1 MVIIPRE
8 KPVIENL
15 NIYYLD
21 IRKLFEH
28 FQGEIGSGGV
38 FFKSHSAEGAIFFD
52 ENELL
57 NGYFQEKD
65 TMLTGNPAIDQLIQ
79 AESEH
84 NYSVSIYRISQEEVY
99 FWSSLPSAE
108 IIYKDLSTDFTN
120 LDGLIKKMSSEKLT
134 GYIDVTIGD
143 GIEGGL
149 VFISNGEIIGG
160 SYSWGGEKTDSSQS
174 NLEILVDKTKKSG
187 GIFNVSRISMK
198 KDKVADE
205 SKEQVSDTNLDILAM
220 LEEFLGVFETVAP
233 TGKNKGAGFSSIL
246 KKKFVEKAEEYAFLD
261 PFAAEFEYSDR
272 KIKYSGQAGEKELA
286 NGVIT
291 SVKELAE
298 ELGIL
303 TEVKKYMTTW
313 ADKYEKKI
321 EELGIVF

>member
-65 TMLTGNPAIDQLIQ
+65 TMLTGNAAIDQLIQ

-84 NYSVSIYRISQEEVY
+84 NYSVSIYRISQEEIY

-134 GYIDVTIGD
+134 GYIDVVIGD

-149 VFISNGEIIGG
+149 IFISNGEIIGG
-160 SYSWGGEKTDSSQS
+160 SYSWDGEKTDSSQS
-174 NLEILVDKTKKSG
+174 NLKILVDKTKKSG

-198 KDKVADE
+198 RDKVSGE
-205 SKEQVSDTNLDILAM
+205 SKEQVSDANLDILAM
-220 LEEFLGVFETVAP
+220 LEEFLEVFETVVP

-272 KIKYSGQAGEKELA
+272 KIKYFGQAGEKELA

-303 TEVKKYMTTW
+303 TEVKKNMTTW

-321 EELGIVF
+321 EEFGIVF